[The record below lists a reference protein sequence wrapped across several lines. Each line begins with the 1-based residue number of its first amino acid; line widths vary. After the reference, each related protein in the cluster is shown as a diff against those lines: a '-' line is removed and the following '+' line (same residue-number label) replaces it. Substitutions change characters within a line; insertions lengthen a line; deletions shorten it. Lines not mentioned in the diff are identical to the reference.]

1 MPRSNLQRSRSR
13 TTTMATPLPL
23 FVLLAALFVSAFVSV
38 SPFASAQKLGTQVS
52 DLPLFAQSTVHC
64 DDMIT
69 LHRWEGDCCSLNVT
83 AGNGCVLNVMDGHC
97 KITGQVWTLDFT
109 SSYNEKPCPGSQYSL
124 EQLDISVSEDE
135 TDDGS
140 SSNTRNPGLSFCAAV
155 FVGFVGAMGLMM

>member
-1 MPRSNLQRSRSR
+1 MSFSNLQRSRCR
-13 TTTMATPLPL
+13 TTTMTMPLPL
-23 FVLLAALFVSAFVSV
+23 FVLIAALLVSLSV
-38 SPFASAQKLGTQVS
+38 SPFASAQQLGTQVS

-64 DDMIT
+64 DEMIT

-109 SSYNEKPCPGSQYSL
+109 SSYAEKPCPGSMYSL

-135 TDDGS
+135 TEDS
-140 SSNTRNPGLSFCAAV
+140 SSNSSNPGLSFFATV
-155 FVGFVGAMGLMM
+155 FVGFAGAMALMM